1 VYFNIYE
8 DQNMS
13 TEPNA
18 TASVNPLS
26 KFFRTPAIYFSLP
39 SGGKWWPEG
48 SLDLPES
55 NEIAVYPMT
64 NKDEIL
70 IRTPDALI
78 NGQGVTEV
86 IQSCIPS
93 IKDAWKMP
101 ATDVDAALIAMRIA
115 SYGHKM
121 DFSNQCPHCREEHDY
136 ALDLRHMLETIT
148 APDYGNKDLD
158 LEVIKIKF
166 RPQKYWEV
174 NHSNKTAF
182 EVRKLQ
188 LALANLPD
196 SEEDEEKTHAVT
208 EQLRRVNTINHNIMA
223 KSTEYVEIVESGQRV
238 DNPDQIQEFY
248 GQIGR
253 DMFDKIQDEIT
264 KIQKEGSVKPVSV
277 NCLSCEKP
285 MEITILFDYANFFVV
300 GS

>member
-1 VYFNIYE
+1 
-8 DQNMS
+8 MS

-18 TASVNPLS
+18 PAAPNPLS

-39 SGGKWWPEG
+39 SGGKHWPEG
-48 SLDLPES
+48 SLDLPE
-55 NEIAVYPMT
+55 NGEIPVYPMT
-64 NKDEIL
+64 NKDEII

-86 IQSCIPS
+86 IQSCIPN

-101 ATDVDAALIAMRIA
+101 AVDVDAALIAMRIA

-121 DFSNQCPHCREEHDY
+121 DFSNRCPHCAEEHDY
-136 ALDLRHMLETIT
+136 ALDLRHMLDSIR
-148 APDYGNKDLD
+148 APDYDHKELD
-158 LEVIKIKF
+158 LEVIRIKF

-174 NHSNKTAF
+174 NFHNKTSF

-188 LALANLPD
+188 IALENLPVT
-196 SEEDEEKTHAVT
+196 EEDDEKTHALS
-208 EQLRRVNTINHNIMA
+208 EQLKRVNQINHNIMA
-223 KSTEYVEIVESGQRV
+223 SSTEYIEIVETGQRV
-238 DNPDQIQEFY
+238 DNPAQIEEFY
-248 GQIGR
+248 GKIGR
-253 DMFDKIQDEIT
+253 AMFEKIQDEIT
-264 KIQKEGSVKPVSV
+264 NLQKEGAVKPVSV
-277 NCLSCEKP
+277 NCASCEKP

>member
-1 VYFNIYE
+1 
-8 DQNMS
+8 MS
-13 TEPNA
+13 TEPKAPA
-18 TASVNPLS
+18 TPNPLS

-39 SGGKWWPEG
+39 SGGKWWPAG

-55 NEIAVYPMT
+55 NELAVYPMT
-64 NKDEIL
+64 NKDEVI

-86 IQSCIPS
+86 IQSCIPN

-101 ATDVDAALIAMRIA
+101 AVDVDAALIAMRIA

-121 DFSNQCPHCREEHDY
+121 DFSNQCPHCKEEHDY
-136 ALDLRHMLETIT
+136 ALDLRHMLESIS
-148 APDYGNKDLD
+148 APDYDKKQLDLD
-158 LEVIKIKF
+158 VIKIKF

-188 LALANLPD
+188 MALENLPITD
-196 SEEDEEKTHAVT
+196 EDEEKTRAVT
-208 EQLRRVNTINHNIMA
+208 DQLKRVNEINHNIMA
-223 KSTEYVEIVESGQRV
+223 SSTEYIEIVETGERV
-238 DNPDQIQEFY
+238 QDQDLIEDFF

-253 DMFDKIQDEIT
+253 GMFEKIQDEIT
-264 KIQKEGSVKPVSV
+264 NTQKEGAVKPVSV
-277 NCLSCEKP
+277 NCAGCDKP
-285 MEITILFDYANFFVV
+285 MEITILFDYANFFVA

>member
-1 VYFNIYE
+1 LLYQLFMGIKMEQKSN
-8 DQNMS
+8 
-13 TEPNA
+13 
-18 TASVNPLS
+18 NPLA
-26 KFFRTPAIYFSLP
+26 KHFRQPAIYVKLP
-39 SGGKWWPEG
+39 SNGRFWAEG
-48 SLDLPES
+48 SLELPVS
-55 NEIAVYPMT
+55 GEIPVYPMT
-64 NKDEIL
+64 ARDEIT
-70 IRTPDALI
+70 IRTPDALL
-78 NGQGVTEV
+78 NGQGVVDV
-86 IQSCIPS
+86 IQSCIPN

-121 DFSNQCPHCREEHDY
+121 DFSNKCPHCDEEHDY
-136 ALDLRHMLETIT
+136 ALDLRHMLGTISS
-148 APDYGNKDLD
+148 PDYDNKHLD

-208 EQLRRVNTINHNIMA
+208 EQLKRVNTINHNIMA

-238 DNPDQIQEFY
+238 EDPEQIEEFY

-253 DMFDKIQDEIT
+253 AMFEKIQDEIT
-264 KIQKEGSVKPVSV
+264 NIQKEGAVKPVSV
-277 NCLSCEKP
+277 NCLSCQKD

>member
-86 IQSCIPS
+86 IQSCIPN

-121 DFSNQCPHCREEHDY
+121 DFSNKCPHCDEEHDY
-136 ALDLRHMLETIT
+136 ALDLRHMLGTISS
-148 APDYGNKDLD
+148 PDYDNKHLD

-208 EQLRRVNTINHNIMA
+208 EQLKRVNTINHNIMA

-238 DNPDQIQEFY
+238 EDPEQIEEFY

-253 DMFDKIQDEIT
+253 AMFEKIQDEIT
-264 KIQKEGSVKPVSV
+264 NIQKEGAVKPVSV
-277 NCLSCEKP
+277 NCLSCQKD

>member
-1 VYFNIYE
+1 
-8 DQNMS
+8 MS
-13 TEPNA
+13 TEPNVPA
-18 TASVNPLS
+18 AGNPLS

-39 SGGKWWPEG
+39 SGGKGWPEG

-55 NEIAVYPMT
+55 GEIPVYPMT
-64 NKDEIL
+64 NKDEVV

-86 IQSCIPS
+86 IQSCIPN

-121 DFSNQCPHCREEHDY
+121 DFSNQCPHCNEEHDY
-136 ALDLRHMLETIT
+136 ALDLRHMLETIH
-148 APDYGNKDLD
+148 APNYDQKQLDLD
-158 LEVIKIKF
+158 VIKIKF

-174 NHSNKTAF
+174 NFANKTAF

-188 LALANLPD
+188 MALENLPVT
-196 SEEDEEKTHAVT
+196 EEDEEKTRALT
-208 EQLRRVNTINHNIMA
+208 EQLMRVNRINHNIMA
-223 KSTEYVEIVESGQRV
+223 SSTEYIEIVDTGERV
-238 DNPDQIQEFY
+238 EDIAMIEEFY
-248 GQIGR
+248 GKISRG
-253 DMFDKIQDEIT
+253 MFEKVQDEIT
-264 KIQKEGSVKPVSV
+264 NIQKDGAVKPVSV
-277 NCLSCEKP
+277 NCLGCEKP

>member
-1 VYFNIYE
+1 
-8 DQNMS
+8 MS
-13 TEPNA
+13 TEPKAPA
-18 TASVNPLS
+18 TPNPLS

-39 SGGKWWPEG
+39 SGGKWWPAG

-55 NEIAVYPMT
+55 NELAVYPMT
-64 NKDEIL
+64 NKDEVI

-86 IQSCIPS
+86 IQSCIPN

-101 ATDVDAALIAMRIA
+101 AVDVDAALIAMRIA

-121 DFSNQCPHCREEHDY
+121 DFSNKCPHCTEEHDY
-136 ALDLRHMLETIT
+136 ALDLRHMLESIS
-148 APDYGNKDLD
+148 APDYDKKQLDLD
-158 LEVIKIKF
+158 VIKIKF

-188 LALANLPD
+188 MALENLPITD
-196 SEEDEEKTHAVT
+196 EDEEKTRAVT
-208 EQLRRVNTINHNIMA
+208 DQLKRVNEINHNIMA
-223 KSTEYVEIVESGQRV
+223 SSTEYIEIVETGERV
-238 DNPDQIQEFY
+238 QDQDLIEDFF

-253 DMFDKIQDEIT
+253 GMFEKIQDEIT
-264 KIQKEGSVKPVSV
+264 NTQKEGAVKPVSV
-277 NCLSCEKP
+277 NCAGCDKP
-285 MEITILFDYANFFVV
+285 MEITILFDYANFFVA

>member
-1 VYFNIYE
+1 
-8 DQNMS
+8 MS
-13 TEPNA
+13 TEPKAPA
-18 TASVNPLS
+18 TPNPLS

-39 SGGKWWPEG
+39 SGGKWWPAG

-55 NEIAVYPMT
+55 NELAVYPMT
-64 NKDEIL
+64 NKDEVI

-86 IQSCIPS
+86 IQSCIPN

-101 ATDVDAALIAMRIA
+101 AVDVDAALIAMRIA

-121 DFSNQCPHCREEHDY
+121 DFSNKCPHCNEEHDY
-136 ALDLRHMLETIT
+136 ALDLRHMLESIN
-148 APDYGNKDLD
+148 APDYDKKQLD

-188 LALANLPD
+188 MALENLPIT
-196 SEEDEEKTHAVT
+196 EEDEEKTRAVT
-208 EQLRRVNTINHNIMA
+208 DQLRRVNEINHNIMA
-223 KSTEYVEIVESGQRV
+223 SSTEYIEIVDTGERV
-238 DNPDQIQEFY
+238 QDPDLIEEFF
-248 GQIGR
+248 GQIARG
-253 DMFDKIQDEIT
+253 MFEKIQDEIT
-264 KIQKEGSVKPVSV
+264 SIQREGAVKPVSV
-277 NCLSCEKP
+277 NCASCEKP